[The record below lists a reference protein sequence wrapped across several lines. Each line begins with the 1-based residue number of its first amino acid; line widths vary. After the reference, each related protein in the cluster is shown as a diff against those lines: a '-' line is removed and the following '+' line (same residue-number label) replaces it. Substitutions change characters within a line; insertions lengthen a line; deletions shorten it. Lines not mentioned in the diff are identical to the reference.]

1 MQKAKLDSSCLVVE
15 YYNNLGPLQDYN
27 TAPYEAKLSI
37 AKNIGHKSNNKLN
50 EVAKTITIKVSSFI
64 LHLLFF
70 FFFADVALSSQ
81 EMQLQV
87 LAELLQKHSGISV
100 LQ

>member
-70 FFFADVALSSQ
+70 FFADVALSSQ